1 MFKVDMEAIR
11 EAAIEARLMAKP
23 ANAANPASEG
33 SQPVATLANL
43 ATLAI
48 SQHRNAQLDPVL
60 VELLNEA
67 MRVCDLWRD
76 SQAARDQMRR
86 EVLETPPH
94 LRPDLREH
102 FLNTY
107 PKGNPA

>member
-1 MFKVDMEAIR
+1 MFKVDMNAIR

-23 ANAANPASEG
+23 ANAANPANESG
-33 SQPVATLANL
+33 QPVATLANL

-48 SQHRNAQLDPVL
+48 SQHRSANLDPVL

-76 SQAARDQMRR
+76 SQAARDQMRDDIYQ
-86 EVLETPPH
+86 TPPH
-94 LRPDLREH
+94 LRADLLEH
-102 FLNTY
+102 FRQTY
-107 PKGNPA
+107 GAAK